1 MMSLPLYFSTVDSV
15 RKDKKL
21 GNVSRKTLLYK
32 GEGIAIFEG
41 EDLETRALEYVAT
54 YGYLAEWVYQKYVQ
68 GKYVNWSDDM
78 FIDVNAL
85 PKWAG
90 DYQLPSWI
98 GRRKLI
104 RYRGWVIKVVDTGEP
119 GFPYEFTV
127 VHPTI
132 KPAHA
137 KTSFISE
144 ASALMNARFCV
155 DSYLAIRPA
164 ASSLTIKI

>member
-1 MMSLPLYFSTVDSV
+1 MLPLNFTVTRSV

-21 GNVSRKTLLYK
+21 GDIPRSTVHFK
-32 GEGIAIFEG
+32 GEALAVFEG
-41 EDLETRALEYVAT
+41 DNQDEQIQSYIQT
-54 YGYLAEWVYQKYVQ
+54 YGYLAAWTRQRYIQ
-68 GKYVNWSDDM
+68 GKYVNWTDDL
-78 FIDVNAL
+78 FVDVNAL

-132 KPAHA
+132 KPSHA

-144 ASALMNARFCV
+144 ASALMNARCCV
-155 DSYLAIRPA
+155 DSYLAIRPTA
-164 ASSLTIKI
+164 TSLTIKI